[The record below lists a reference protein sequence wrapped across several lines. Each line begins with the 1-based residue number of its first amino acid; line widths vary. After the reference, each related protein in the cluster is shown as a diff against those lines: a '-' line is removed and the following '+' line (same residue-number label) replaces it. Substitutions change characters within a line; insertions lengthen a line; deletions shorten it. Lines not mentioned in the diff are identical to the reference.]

1 MQLLMSVPQVI
12 KSPLHLATQSRSIL
26 TRQEA
31 EHMTQ
36 PIKLII
42 DTDPGIDDAM
52 AIFYAAA
59 APDIELV
66 GLTSIFGNVTT
77 EQATRNALRL
87 LEWADL
93 PDVRVAEGASKP
105 RALPAFPPS
114 HNVHGDEG
122 FGTLP
127 AETPKG
133 QACDESAAA
142 FLARMAREYKGE
154 LVVCPIGPL
163 TNIADA
169 LDLDPDFASNVA
181 RIVLMGGSL
190 DEGGN
195 ITPHAEANIYHDPH
209 AAERVFASGANITM
223 VGLDVTHRIL
233 CTAEDFD
240 AIEAASPRLGGI
252 INEMSR
258 FYLHFYTTVG
268 KHDGCSLHD
277 PAAVIACTHPDLF
290 TAQSV
295 SVTVSCDGDT
305 AGATQRAHDGR
316 AAVNVLM
323 SVRSEDVKRQFIDE
337 MSKLS

>member
-1 MQLLMSVPQVI
+1 
-12 KSPLHLATQSRSIL
+12 
-26 TRQEA
+26 
-31 EHMTQ
+31 MTSSL
-36 PIKLII
+36 KLII

-59 APDIELV
+59 APDIELL
-66 GLTSIFGNVTT
+66 GLTSIFGNVTAT
-77 EQATRNALRL
+77 QATRNALRL
-87 LEWADL
+87 LEWAGL
-93 PDVRVAEGASKP
+93 NDVPVAQGASKP

-122 FGTLP
+122 FGEMP

-133 QACDESAAA
+133 KALDEPAAE
-142 FLARMAREYKGE
+142 FLVRMARQHKGE
-154 LVVCPIGPL
+154 LVLCPIGPL

-169 LDLDPDFASNVA
+169 LDLDPEFASNVA

-190 DEGGN
+190 EEGGN

-240 AIEAASPRLGGI
+240 AMEAASPRLGGM

-277 PAAVIACTHPDLF
+277 PAAVIACTHPELF
-290 TAQSV
+290 TSRAVPVSV
-295 SVTVSCDGDT
+295 SCEKETSGKT
-305 AGATQRAHDGR
+305 ILAQDGR
-316 AAVNVLM
+316 PETGVLM
-323 SVRSEDVKRQFIDE
+323 SVDASAVKRQFLHE
-337 MSKLS
+337 MSKLA